1 MTSLYSV
8 SKYYSTNNIVANMQW
23 ISDISPSPSWCC
35 DWVACRL
42 SPLWWKCFFSRVVF
56 SPISSIT
63 CLLKVPCP
71 SPLGRASGDAC
82 VCLFPCAL
90 HIIWPAF
97 LCVHRSWF
105 LLFCVRPACIPSPK
119 KETSYCTSSL
129 ILSRDL
135 TMSRGVCAF
144 GHLRMCKLTQKSSF
158 VMSLITLCC
167 NLPLQADDSD
177 WVCGIRP
184 TCGSHSGGSRTLATV
199 LGTG

>member
-1 MTSLYSV
+1 MHYAKKTLIIIVFRLYLTYTKKSKLHTINIQIKMTSLYSV

-42 SPLWWKCFFSRVVF
+42 SPLWWRCFFSRVVF

-71 SPLGRASGDAC
+71 SPLGRASGDVC

-97 LCVHRSWF
+97 LCVSTGVDSSYSVYGLPASRAQRK
-105 LLFCVRPACIPSPK
+105 RPAI
-119 KETSYCTSSL
+119 
-129 ILSRDL
+129 
-135 TMSRGVCAF
+135 A
-144 GHLRMCKLTQKSSF
+144 H
-158 VMSLITLCC
+158 
-167 NLPLQADDSD
+167 PL
-177 WVCGIRP
+177 
-184 TCGSHSGGSRTLATV
+184 
-199 LGTG
+199 